1 MSARMQ
7 MIREFVYTPKFSR
20 EWKNAGLDD
29 DDLLLLELFL
39 LENPNAGRIIQ
50 GTGGIRK
57 LRWALPDS
65 GKSGGIRV
73 LYVDFFVSEKI
84 CIFDLFPKA
93 EKENLTQAEKAALKR
108 TVKAIGEEFRK

>member
-1 MSARMQ
+1 MF
-7 MIREFVYTPKFSR
+7 REFVYTQKFDR
-20 EWKNAGLDD
+20 EWKNAGLND

-39 LENPNAGRIIQ
+39 LENPNSGRIMQ

-65 GKSGGIRV
+65 GKSGGVRV
-73 LYVDFFVSEKI
+73 LYIDFIVSEKI

-93 EKENLTQAEKAALKR
+93 EKENLTQAEKATLKQI
-108 TVKAIGEEFRK
+108 VKTIGEELRK